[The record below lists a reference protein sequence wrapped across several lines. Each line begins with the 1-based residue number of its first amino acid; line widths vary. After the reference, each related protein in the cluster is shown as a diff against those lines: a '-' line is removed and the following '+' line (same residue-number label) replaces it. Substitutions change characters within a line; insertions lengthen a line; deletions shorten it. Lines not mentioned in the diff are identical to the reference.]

1 MKFNKWILGLAA
13 VGVMAFAV
21 AAQAQE
27 DAFNLVR
34 VQNLINPTNA
44 IFGGAQSVTNYVS
57 DQTGYYGR
65 GFILVNVN
73 TNISGGGGATTF
85 AVQVSPDQTNW
96 VNLNNYALI
105 TAPTAISY
113 TNSSYG
119 GTNLIATDNF
129 LLPFTLTYPTPYT
142 AGFQTPYPAPVLF
155 TNTAASVTVPTSGN
169 YIIGFSLRDNPR
181 YLQTIVTTASTKT
194 NVVTATLLG
203 FRYTTP

>member
-1 MKFNKWILGLAA
+1 MKFNKWILGLTVCAA
-13 VGVMAFAV
+13 TFA
-21 AAQAQE
+21 ASAQE

-34 VQNLINPTNA
+34 VENLINPASA

-57 DQTGYYGR
+57 DQTGWFGR

-73 TNISGGGGATTF
+73 TNIAGGGGATTF
-85 AVQVSPDQTNW
+85 SVQVSYDQTNW

-113 TNSSYG
+113 TNTYFG
-119 GTNLIATDNF
+119 GTNLTATDNF
-129 LLPFTLTYPTPYT
+129 LLPFTITTPT
-142 AGFQTPYPAPVLF
+142 ASIFGSQAPYPAPVLF
-155 TNTAASVTVPTSGN
+155 TNTAATVAIPTSGN

-181 YLQTIVTTASTKT
+181 YLQTIVTTVSSKT

-203 FRYTTP
+203 FRNSTP